1 MNIMRAH
8 HHKWSSLSG
17 TRKTVAIGLALVM
30 AAAGARAAE
39 RSEPDAALV
48 ERVKDAV
55 IKELRDSGALE
66 RAVESGIKNYVERQR
81 AEAAQRQQREG
92 NARAAAVR
100 PVTIGRDHVF
110 GDINAEVSLIEYS
123 DFECPYCKRFHGT
136 AKQLVESFKGRIN
149 WVYRHFP
156 LEFHNPAAQRQAE
169 AAECV
174 AELGGNDSFWT
185 YADLIYA
192 ATPSN
197 GKGVPAEKLPEM
209 AASVGVDRAKFAEC
223 LRSGRMTARV
233 KEDFTEGQAIG
244 IQGTPGNILRN
255 NRTGATTVRQ
265 GALPFERMKAAIDPL
280 LRPR

>member
-1 MNIMRAH
+1 MNIVRAH
-8 HHKWSSLSG
+8 HHKWSAASG
-17 TRKTVAIGLALVM
+17 ARKTVAIGLALVM

-81 AEAAQRQQREG
+81 AETAQRQQREG
-92 NARAAAVR
+92 DARAAAVR

-197 GKGVPAEKLPEM
+197 GKGVPAEKLPEL
-209 AASVGVDRAKFAEC
+209 AASLGVDRAKFAEC

>member
-1 MNIMRAH
+1 MNIARAH
-8 HHKWSSLSG
+8 YHKWSAPSG
-17 TRKTVAIGLALVM
+17 ARKTVAIGLALVI

-92 NARAAAVR
+92 DARAAAVR

-174 AELGGNDSFWT
+174 AELGGNDSFWS

-197 GKGVPAEKLPEM
+197 GKGVPAEKLPVM

-223 LRSGRMTARV
+223 LRSGRMAARV